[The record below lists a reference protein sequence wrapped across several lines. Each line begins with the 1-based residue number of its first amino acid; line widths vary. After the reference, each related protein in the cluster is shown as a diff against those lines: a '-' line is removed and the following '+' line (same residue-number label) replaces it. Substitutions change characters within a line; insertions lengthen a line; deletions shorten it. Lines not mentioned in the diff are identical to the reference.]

1 MTTPGRAFD
10 NVLPDFEQRVV
21 ETVIAMA
28 EEVGWENV
36 RLRVVAE
43 RLDIPLSEIASH
55 FRDLDAVA
63 NAWFR
68 RARERMLDPVPP
80 EFGALP
86 ARQRLETLL
95 LRWFDATSKHRR
107 VSVQMLTGKLWPFHP
122 HHWAPLIFDL
132 SRTILWLRD
141 AGALEAGSPRREL
154 EEVGLTWLFL
164 LTLLVWANDE
174 SEGQARTRRFLQR
187 RLADADALMTLMFGR
202 QPSTD
207 VKGLKSRARKPRKRA
222 HGHLPKSPE
231 ARKHVRRIDRRRR
244 RE

>member
-1 MTTPGRAFD
+1 MTMSGGAYH
-10 NVLPDFEQRVV
+10 NALPDFEQRVV

-36 RLRVVAE
+36 RLRAVAE
-43 RLDIPLSEIASH
+43 RLDVPLSEVASH
-55 FRDLDAVA
+55 FRDLDSVA

-68 RARERMLDPVPP
+68 RALQRMLDPVPA

-95 LRWFDATSKHRR
+95 LRWLDATSKHRR

-122 HHWAPLIFDL
+122 HHWVPLVFDL
-132 SRTILWLRD
+132 SRTIIWLRD
-141 AGALEAGSPRREL
+141 AAALDAGSPRREI

-164 LTLLVWANDE
+164 LTLLVWANDD

-187 RLADADALMTLMFGR
+187 RLADADALITLLFG
-202 QPSTD
+202 
-207 VKGLKSRARKPRKRA
+207 SRT
-222 HGHLPKSPE
+222 
-231 ARKHVRRIDRRRR
+231 RRDATA
-244 RE
+244 

>member
-1 MTTPGRAFD
+1 MTTPGGAYH
-10 NVLPDFEQRVV
+10 NVIPDLERRVV

-43 RLDIPLSEIASH
+43 RLHVPMAEIASH

-68 RARERMLDPVPP
+68 LARQRILDPVPP

-86 ARQRLETLL
+86 ARERLETLL

-141 AGALEAGSPRREL
+141 AAALDAGSPRREI

-164 LTLLVWANDE
+164 LTLLVWANDD
-174 SEGQARTRRFLQR
+174 SEGQARTRRFLQG
-187 RLADADALMTLMFGR
+187 RLADADALMTLLFG
-202 QPSTD
+202 
-207 VKGLKSRARKPRKRA
+207 SRTPPDASSESRRA
-222 HGHLPKSPE
+222 TQ
-231 ARKHVRRIDRRRR
+231 RT
-244 RE
+244 

>member
-1 MTTPGRAFD
+1 MTTPGD
-10 NVLPDFEQRVV
+10 PYHNVIPDFEQRVV

-28 EEVGWENV
+28 EEAGWENV

-43 RLDIPLSEIASH
+43 RLDIPLAEIASH

-63 NAWFR
+63 NAWFQ

-80 EFGALP
+80 EFRALP

-95 LRWFDATSKHRR
+95 LRCFDAISKHRR

-122 HHWAPLIFDL
+122 HHWVPLIFDL

-141 AGALEAGSPRREL
+141 AAALDAGSPRREL

-174 SEGQARTRRFLQR
+174 SDGQARTRRFLQR
-187 RLADADALMTLMFGR
+187 RLADADALMTLLFGP
-202 QPSTD
+202 QPPRD
-207 VKGLKSRARKPRKRA
+207 VR
-222 HGHLPKSPE
+222 
-231 ARKHVRRIDRRRR
+231 V
-244 RE
+244 